1 MEQIIN
7 RIGDTGIVP
16 VVVLEHEKDA
26 MKLGEALCENG
37 LMCAEITFRTKE
49 AAQALRR
56 MKKEFP
62 QMLIGAG
69 TVLTKEQ
76 LNTALDAGAEF
87 IVSPGFDEEIVDACI
102 DEHILILPGCV
113 TPTEIGKA
121 VKKGL
126 KVVKFFPSNQF
137 GGLSTMKALAAPYPQ
152 IRFMPTGGITTNNL
166 KEYLTWDKIIACGGS
181 WMVQKEMIEAGDY
194 TTIGAL
200 AKEAVKFIAE
210 VRGKKI

>member
-7 RIGDTGIVP
+7 RIEDTGIVP

-76 LNTALDAGAEF
+76 VNAAIEAGAEF

-102 DEHILILPGCV
+102 DQHILSLPGCV
-113 TPTEIGKA
+113 TPTEIAKA
-121 VKKGL
+121 VKRNL
-126 KVVKFFPSNQF
+126 KVVKFFPSKQF

-152 IRFMPTGGITTNNL
+152 IRFMPTGGITTDNL
-166 KEYLTWDKIIACGGS
+166 KEYLAWEKIIACGGS
-181 WMVQKEMIEAGDY
+181 WMVQKEMIQEGDY
-194 TTIGAL
+194 ATIGKL
-200 AKEAVKFIAE
+200 IKEAVKLVEE